1 MPRGQMY
8 RARMSSLRLEPL
20 AERHLGF
27 MPSLLADT
35 EVLRFTRIPE
45 PVPEGFAERWVA
57 RYEASRAEGTRD
69 GFAAVDGEGRPLAL
83 GLVPTIDAE
92 AAEAE
97 LGYIVWPEARGRG
110 VATETLRLLTE
121 WAFRERGIERACLYI
136 SVENAASKRVAERC
150 GYVREGVLRSL
161 YVKPGVREDVELW
174 SRLRTDEPVNP
185 SG

>member
-1 MPRGQMY
+1 MY
-8 RARMSSLRLEPL
+8 RARVSSLRLEPL
-20 AERHLGF
+20 AKRHLPF

-69 GFAAVDGEGRPLAL
+69 GFAAVDGDGRPLAL
-83 GLVPTIDAE
+83 ALVPTTDAE

-110 VATETLRLLTE
+110 VAKETLRLLTE

-174 SRLRTDEPVNP
+174 SRLRTDGPVSP
-185 SG
+185 LG

>member
-1 MPRGQMY
+1 MY

-20 AERHLGF
+20 AERHVPF
-27 MPSLLADT
+27 MPSLLADAET
-35 EVLRFTRIPE
+35 LRFTRIPE
-45 PVPEGFAERWVA
+45 PVPDGFASRWVE
-57 RYEASRAEGTRD
+57 RYEKARREGTRD

-83 GLVPTIDAE
+83 ALVPEIDAV

-97 LGYIVWPEARGRG
+97 LGYIVWPDARGRG
-110 VATETLRLLTE
+110 VATESLRLLTE
-121 WAFRERGIERACLYI
+121 WAFSERGIERAYLYI
-136 SVENAASKRVAERC
+136 SVENGASKRVAERC

-174 SRLRTDEPVNP
+174 SRLRSDPPVSP

>member
-1 MPRGQMY
+1 MY

-20 AERHLGF
+20 AERHVPF
-27 MPSLLADT
+27 MPSLLADAET
-35 EVLRFTRIPE
+35 LRFTRIPE
-45 PVPEGFAERWVA
+45 PVPDGFASRWVE
-57 RYEASRAEGTRD
+57 RYEKARREGTRD

-83 GLVPTIDAE
+83 ALVPEIDAE

-97 LGYIVWPEARGRG
+97 LGYIVWPDARGRG
-110 VATETLRLLTE
+110 VATESLRLLTE
-121 WAFRERGIERACLYI
+121 WAFRERGIERAYLYI
-136 SVENAASKRVAERC
+136 SVENGASKRVAERC

-174 SRLRTDEPVNP
+174 SRLRSDPPVSP